1 SRARLIYSAGRHHP
15 SDKGFNA
22 MVGRANRLLHW
33 SDMEWFK
40 NHGRSSY
47 DLGGVYTGSTDA
59 DLMAVAKFKL
69 GFGGPV
75 VAEWKCIR
83 PTSVV
88 GRLALQIGLLM
99 NAELRQYRGAARNHD
114 EAAQTLGVGQPR
126 TS

>member
-1 SRARLIYSAGRHHP
+1 AVPTRDLFEKLASQEALHISRVTAPDHGELAYHVHMADESRARLIYSAGRHHP

-59 DLMAVAKFKL
+59 DLMAV
-69 GFGGPV
+69 
-75 VAEWKCIR
+75 
-83 PTSVV
+83 
-88 GRLALQIGLLM
+88 
-99 NAELRQYRGAARNHD
+99 
-114 EAAQTLGVGQPR
+114 
-126 TS
+126 